1 MSRFTPDAEI
11 FRDRATPLVPLTARP
26 DLIARGL
33 WTIAAL
39 VFLIVVVGG
48 ITRITESG
56 LSITE
61 WKPVSGAIP
70 PLNDADWHA
79 QFDLYKQTAQ
89 YQTVNQ
95 NMTLSDFKFIFFWEW
110 VHRLI
115 GRLIGVAFAV
125 PFAWFAWK
133 KMIPDGY
140 GPRLIGLFIL
150 GGLQGVI
157 GWWMVTSGLV
167 GRTEVSHYRLAIHL
181 MNAFLILAVTVWTA
195 LDMHA
200 LVKGQAGKRMPTGFG
215 WLALGMLTVQLT
227 WGAFVAGLRAGHV
240 SADWPKMNP
249 AEWYPAGV
257 QYIEPA
263 WRNIIDNPFVT
274 HFFHRWFA
282 WAVAVVLVMLAIKAM
297 RQGGRSAAIGL
308 KVALV
313 AQVLLGIFTVLSG
326 VELWIA
332 VTHQGVAAILLMY
345 AVGAAHVIGK
355 SKVEPTGS

>member
-1 MSRFTPDAEI
+1 MTKSQLAASAFAGRSA
-11 FRDRATPLVPLTARP
+11 PLSPPTARP
-26 DLIARGL
+26 DLIARWL

-70 PLNDADWHA
+70 PLNEAAWLH
-79 QFDLYKQTAQ
+79 QFDLYKQTTQ

-95 NMTLSDFKFIFFWEW
+95 HMTLSDFKFIFFWEW

-115 GRLIGVAFAV
+115 GRVIGVAFAL
-125 PFAWFAWK
+125 PLAWFAWK
-133 KMIPDGY
+133 RMIPAGY
-140 GPRLIGLFIL
+140 GPRLIALFLL
-150 GGLQGVI
+150 GGLQGAI

-195 LDMHA
+195 LDMHRLA
-200 LVKGQAGKRMPTGFG
+200 RGEVGKVLPTRFG
-215 WLALGMLTVQLT
+215 WIALAMLTVQLT

-240 SADWPKMNP
+240 SADWPKMNA
-249 AEWYPAGV
+249 AEWYPSGV
-257 QYIEPA
+257 QYIEPM
-263 WRNIIDNPFVT
+263 WRNFIDNPIVT
-274 HFFHRWFA
+274 HFFHRWWA
-282 WAVAVVLVMLAIKAM
+282 WAVAIVLVMLALKAM
-297 RQGGRSAAIGL
+297 RSGHRGVAIGL
-308 KVALV
+308 KIALV
-313 AQVLLGIFTVLSG
+313 AQIALGIFTVLSG

-332 VTHQGVAAILLMY
+332 VTHQAVAAILLIF
-345 AVGAAHVIGK
+345 AVGAAHAVGK
-355 SKVEPTGS
+355 VRVQ

>member
-1 MSRFTPDAEI
+1 MTKAQSDAVSSVAE
-11 FRDRATPLVPLTARP
+11 AAPLVPSTARP
-26 DLIARGL
+26 DLIARWL

-70 PLNDADWHA
+70 PLNQADWEH
-79 QFDLYKQTAQ
+79 QFNLYKQTTQ

-95 NMTLSDFKFIFFWEW
+95 HMTLSDFKFIFFWEW

-115 GRLIGVAFAV
+115 GRVIGVAFAL
-125 PFAWFAWK
+125 PLAWFAVK
-133 KMIPDGY
+133 RMVPQGY
-140 GPRLIGLFIL
+140 MPRLIFLFLL
-150 GGLQGVI
+150 GGLQGAI

-195 LDMHA
+195 LDMHR
-200 LVKGQAGKRMPTGFG
+200 LSRGQAGKVMPTRFG
-215 WLALGMLTVQLT
+215 WIALAMLTVQLT

-249 AEWYPAGV
+249 AEWYPSGV
-257 QYIEPA
+257 PYIEPM
-263 WRNIIDNPFVT
+263 WRNAIDNPIVT
-274 HFFHRWFA
+274 HFFHRWWA

-297 RQGGRSAAIGL
+297 KAAGGRGIGIGL
-308 KVALV
+308 KIALA
-313 AQVLLGIFTVLSG
+313 AQIALGIFTVLSG

-332 VTHQGVAAILLMY
+332 VTHQAVAAILLML
-345 AVGAAHVIGK
+345 AVAAAHVTGK
-355 SKVEPTGS
+355 VKG